1 METAIATGVKGNL
14 VCMKENVS
22 PSIIVEQL
30 TLLHLLG
37 DADLFQRLTVLTEEL
52 LIAVPQGKLYD
63 VNILKRRISQ
73 VTLSLSTACPLLL

>member
-1 METAIATGVKGNL
+1 
-14 VCMKENVS
+14 MKENVS

-52 LIAVPQGKLYD
+52 LIVVPQGKLYD

-73 VTLSLSTACPLLL
+73 VTLSLSTTCPLLL